1 MVPPVPPV
9 EAVTNPNE
17 RFAMP
22 RLQLTPRSAYHFST
36 DLVVRVTDV
45 NYGGH
50 LGNDRLLALMHE
62 ARVRYLAEHGYS
74 EMDCAGTGLI
84 MTDVAIQYR
93 AEAFAG
99 DVLCCEVQ
107 PAEPARTGFRFFYR
121 MTRRGD
127 EALIAVA
134 ETGMA
139 CFDYERRRVV
149 SLPEAMQKLCEED

>member
-1 MVPPVPPV
+1 
-9 EAVTNPNE
+9 
-17 RFAMP
+17 MP
-22 RLQLTPRSAYHFST
+22 RLQLTPLSAYHFST

-50 LGNDRLLALMHE
+50 LGNDRLLALLHE
-62 ARVRYLAEHGYS
+62 ARVAYLAEHGWS

-84 MTDVAIQYR
+84 MTDAAIQYR

-99 DVLCCEVQ
+99 DVLRIEVA

-121 MTRRGD
+121 VTRQGD
-127 EALIAVA
+127 EALIALG

-139 CFDYERRRVV
+139 CFDYARRRVAP
-149 SLPEAMQKLCEED
+149 LPGAVMALCEED